1 MGDGGHGEDMNQFR
15 GRGGKGVG
23 VVRQSGKRLV

>member
-15 GRGGKGVG
+15 GRGGKGGRTGRCREAV
-23 VVRQSGKRLV
+23 S